1 MVVIFCLK
9 ISKLK
14 ALELSLFMVLDTF
27 FWSDP
32 NPPTLAHSAYSYGPE
47 ALKSSIS
54 GPNWTYKDL
63 QGPEIGPGSDQTRS
77 KWSLLMYI
85 NDIGPHPTSAQLSG
99 STEAE

>member
-47 ALKSSIS
+47 GFGGGS
-54 GPNWTYKDL
+54 GQWIIANDTAKVLPEENINGELFLFRL
-63 QGPEIGPGSDQTRS
+63 QGPLEYSRAPTYWDFFQT
-77 KWSLLMYI
+77 
-85 NDIGPHPTSAQLSG
+85 N
-99 STEAE
+99 E